1 MNALAHP
8 PETAVKTCLR
18 YVATAAL
25 AAAAAWLLVFVAPPA
40 HAAEAQTPALPPQA
54 LIVQDAVALRA
65 APRDAATQQAR
76 LWQGELVEI
85 RGERLE
91 YVQVW
96 DHQRE
101 RGGYVRAS
109 QLRRLSLDAAHAD
122 ELLAVLRF
130 VKDSAGSEGL
140 GFGYGAAWL
149 RAASPAQLS
158 GPVGAEV
165 LDAVAGAAQRLA
177 QRASAAGLSRGA
189 QEALLGQLD
198 AAGRYGI
205 RFNSHEIGDRM
216 QICYDGELFTR
227 VLAMPAASAEQRARA
242 ALALTDPACEDPALG
257 VLQRIQRQEDNARLL
272 DQADAPGL
280 PPVLKNRLQMRR
292 ASVWSA
298 VAFERSRRAPG
309 GADAA
314 TAAERALEALARVDP
329 QGLPDT
335 DAGLMNDAVMHV
347 NASRWAAVPASAPG
361 KGLQLRTSPGA
372 QAGQTCVSLHG
383 GAAGSAP
390 LLTQCSHGVVWT
402 ASFSVNREGNAAA
415 LAVQPM
421 AGWRELWLL
430 RKQAGGWTLSVLPPA
445 PTLPGIGYA
454 ELAGWVPGGRQV
466 LVAREARGEGAY
478 QRRYEVLDL
487 ATLAPQRQA
496 SDPSVLGAFQRWQMP
511 QWKQQSVSLR

>member
-1 MNALAHP
+1 MNTPAYP
-8 PETAVKTCLR
+8 SEKTVKNCLG
-18 YVATAAL
+18 YVATAVL

-40 HAAEAQTPALPPQA
+40 HATVAQPPALPPQA

-65 APRDAATQQAR
+65 APREAAAQQAR

-149 RAASPAQLS
+149 QAASPAQLS
-158 GPVGAEV
+158 SPVGAEV

-205 RFNSHEIGDRM
+205 RFNSHERGDRM

-257 VLQRIQRQEDNARLL
+257 VLQRIQRQEDSASLL

-298 VAFERSRRAPG
+298 VAFERSRGAPG
-309 GADAA
+309 GAHA

-335 DAGLMNDAVMHV
+335 DASLMNDAVMRV
-347 NASRWAAVPASAPG
+347 NASRWAAVPASIQS

-390 LLTQCSHGVVWT
+390 LWTQCSHGVVWP

-466 LVAREARGEGAY
+466 LVAREARGEGRY

>member
-1 MNALAHP
+1 MNTPAYP
-8 PETAVKTCLR
+8 SEKTVKNCLG
-18 YVATAAL
+18 YVATAVL

-40 HAAEAQTPALPPQA
+40 HATVAQPPALPPQA

-65 APRDAATQQAR
+65 APREAAAQQAR

-149 RAASPAQLS
+149 QAASPAQLS
-158 GPVGAEV
+158 SPVGAEV

-205 RFNSHEIGDRM
+205 RFNSHERGDRM

-257 VLQRIQRQEDNARLL
+257 VLQRIQRQEDSASLL

-298 VAFERSRRAPG
+298 VAFERSRGAPG
-309 GADAA
+309 GAHA

-329 QGLPDT
+329 PGLPDT
-335 DAGLMNDAVMHV
+335 DAGLMNDAVMRV
-347 NASRWAAVPASAPG
+347 NASRWAAVPASIQS

-390 LLTQCSHGVVWT
+390 LWTQCSHGVVWP

-466 LVAREARGEGAY
+466 LVAREARGEGRY

>member
-1 MNALAHP
+1 MNTPAYP
-8 PETAVKTCLR
+8 SEKTVKNCLG
-18 YVATAAL
+18 YVATAVL

-40 HAAEAQTPALPPQA
+40 HATVAQPPALPPQA

-65 APRDAATQQAR
+65 APREAAAQQAR

-149 RAASPAQLS
+149 QAASPAQLS
-158 GPVGAEV
+158 SPVGAEV

-205 RFNSHEIGDRM
+205 RFNSHERGDRM

-257 VLQRIQRQEDNARLL
+257 VLQRIQRQEDSASLL

-298 VAFERSRRAPG
+298 VAFERSRGAPG
-309 GADAA
+309 GAHA

-335 DAGLMNDAVMHV
+335 DAGLMNDAVMRV
-347 NASRWAAVPASAPG
+347 NASRWAAVPASIQS

-383 GAAGSAP
+383 GAVGSAP
-390 LLTQCSHGVVWT
+390 LWTQCSHGVVWP

-466 LVAREARGEGAY
+466 LVAREARGEGRY

>member
-1 MNALAHP
+1 MNTPAYP
-8 PETAVKTCLR
+8 SEKTVKNCLG
-18 YVATAAL
+18 YVATAVL

-40 HAAEAQTPALPPQA
+40 HATVAQPPALPPQA

-65 APRDAATQQAR
+65 APREAAAQQAR

-149 RAASPAQLS
+149 QAASPAQLS
-158 GPVGAEV
+158 SPVGAEV

-205 RFNSHEIGDRM
+205 RFNSHERGDRM

-257 VLQRIQRQEDNARLL
+257 VLQRIQRQEDSASLL

-280 PPVLKNRLQMRR
+280 PPVLKNRLQIRR

-298 VAFERSRRAPG
+298 VAFERSRGAPG
-309 GADAA
+309 GAHA

-335 DAGLMNDAVMHV
+335 DAGLMNDAVMRV
-347 NASRWAAVPASAPG
+347 NASRWAAVPASIQS

-390 LLTQCSHGVVWT
+390 LWTQCSHGVVWP

-466 LVAREARGEGAY
+466 LVAREARGEGRY